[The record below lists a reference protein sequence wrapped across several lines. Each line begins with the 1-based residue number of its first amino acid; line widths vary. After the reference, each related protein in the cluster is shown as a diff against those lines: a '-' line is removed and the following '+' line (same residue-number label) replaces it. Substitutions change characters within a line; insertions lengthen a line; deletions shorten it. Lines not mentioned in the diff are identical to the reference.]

1 MRSLQRLFFGLA
13 WLTLVGC
20 NDKSAPSAGG
30 TPTIGGAAT
39 SPSTPPSKGAGGDSP
54 KTQNTPAASAQPDI
68 AINTE
73 RDELEIKG
81 QKITLKT
88 TLADLE
94 KLLGK
99 PSSVDEGGFNIAA
112 IWDELGLYILIRPET
127 KTVAEITIHLGKN
140 PRTYRQNYP
149 KEKYSGK
156 LTIDGLEI
164 KKDSDIA
171 EVARAKKGRPIKQ
184 MEGEDKGHIWK
195 IAAKGRGP
203 AVGIETEDDKG
214 KGVRVVYY
222 SF

>member
-1 MRSLQRLFFGLA
+1 MSPPMSPYLVIAVLA
-13 WLTLVGC
+13 TVALTVCGC
-20 NDKSAPSAGG
+20 DSKSSNSSQPPPSTRGSDSAPTAAKG
-30 TPTIGGAAT
+30 TAAVA
-39 SPSTPPSKGAGGDSP
+39 P
-54 KTQNTPAASAQPDI
+54 TPAKAAQPDV
-68 AINTE
+68 AFNTE

-81 QKITLKT
+81 QKITFET
-88 TLADLE
+88 TLSDLE

-112 IWDELGLYILIRPET
+112 IWDELGLYILVRPEK
-127 KTVAEITIHLGKN
+127 KTVAEITIHVGNN

-149 KEKYSGK
+149 KQKYSGK

-171 EVARAKKGRPIKQ
+171 EVASAKKGRPIKQ
-184 MEGEDKGHIWK
+184 MEGEDKGHNWN
-195 IAAKGRGP
+195 IAKKGRGP
-203 AVGIETEDDKG
+203 SVGIETEDSKG